1 MSDKFAYFKS
11 VKAKSVAIMGGNNKH
26 VFYLEKPTKVT
37 DPGDIYIFRKKTE
50 KVIET
55 DQYGQPLDPNA
66 NDFVQT
72 EQGVV
77 RRRSAPPR
85 SHITY
90 NALDT
95 AKRKQ
100 LEAEQRMKAQET
112 EKSSKEEDDDEP
124 EKQSIDDELSAEDDL
139 NVDDEDFNFEKGDG
153 KKNPKQ
159 SKKFK
164 RKDSIKSKPK
174 KTKIKSKS
182 KSKDSSKKKEIKK
195 KKATSS
201 TKKKKSEKK
210 SKKKKD
216 IKSRLNTLRGFK
228 T

>member
-1 MSDKFAYFKS
+1 MSVEFAYFKS
-11 VKAKSVAIMGGNNKH
+11 VKARSVAIMGGNNKH
-26 VFYLEKPTKVT
+26 IFYIDKPTKVT
-37 DPGDIYIFRKKTE
+37 DPGDIYIFRKKAE

-66 NDFVQT
+66 NDYVQT

-90 NALDT
+90 GGLDS

-100 LEAEQRMKAQET
+100 LESEQRMKAKEA
-112 EKSSKEEDDDEP
+112 EESSDENDNP

-139 NVDDEDFNFEKGDG
+139 NVDDGDFDFEKGDG
-153 KKNPKQ
+153 RKNPKQ
-159 SKKFK
+159 SKKLK
-164 RKDSIKSKPK
+164 RKEGMKPKPK
-174 KTKIKSKS
+174 KTKTKSKS
-182 KSKDSSKKKEIKK
+182 KLKSSSEKEEVKK
-195 KKATSS
+195 KKTTSS

-210 SKKKKD
+210 KD
-216 IKSRLNTLRGFK
+216 IKSRLNKLRGFK

>member
-1 MSDKFAYFKS
+1 MSVEFAYFKS
-11 VKAKSVAIMGGNNKH
+11 VKAKSVAIMGANNKH
-26 VFYLEKPTKVT
+26 IFYLQKPTKVT

-66 NDFVQT
+66 NDYVQT

-85 SHITY
+85 SHIVY
-90 NALDT
+90 GALDT
-95 AKRKQ
+95 AKRNQ
-100 LEAEQRMKAQET
+100 LQAEQRMKAKET
-112 EKSSKEEDDDEP
+112 EKSSEDDDEP

-139 NVDDEDFNFEKGDG
+139 NVDDKDFNFEKGDG

-164 RKDSIKSKPK
+164 RKDSIKPKPK
-174 KTKIKSKS
+174 KTKT

-195 KKATSS
+195 KKSTSS
-201 TKKKKSEKK
+201 TKKKKSDKK
-210 SKKKKD
+210 PKKKKD